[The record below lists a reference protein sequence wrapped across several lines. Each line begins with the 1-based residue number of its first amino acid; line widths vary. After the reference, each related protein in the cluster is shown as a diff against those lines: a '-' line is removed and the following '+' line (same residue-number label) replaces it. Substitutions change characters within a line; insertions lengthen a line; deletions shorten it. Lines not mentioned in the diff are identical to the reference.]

1 MYICSYD
8 NITTHFFVPKVPY
21 TIGKQVSFD
30 LISKAFYARS
40 VNLPS
45 SVSKDAIKWGIS
57 ILSAFFAAI
66 CACLCSQPGD
76 MILTATYGG
85 GGHGHSHSVENSGSN
100 SSEDKSFSSVV
111 SSIYKKYGLAGF
123 YMGLQAR
130 LAHVASIIT
139 SQLVMYDILKTA
151 LGLSATGSH

>member
-1 MYICSYD
+1 
-8 NITTHFFVPKVPY
+8 
-21 TIGKQVSFD
+21 
-30 LISKAFYARS
+30 
-40 VNLPS
+40 
-45 SVSKDAIKWGIS
+45 
-57 ILSAFFAAI
+57 
-66 CACLCSQPGD
+66 

-85 GGHGHSHSVENSGSN
+85 GHGHSNSVDSSSGS
-100 SSEDKSFSSVV
+100 SSSSSSGGDKSFNSVV

-139 SQLVMYDILKTA
+139 SQLVMYDILKAA

>member
-1 MYICSYD
+1 
-8 NITTHFFVPKVPY
+8 
-21 TIGKQVSFD
+21 
-30 LISKAFYARS
+30 
-40 VNLPS
+40 
-45 SVSKDAIKWGIS
+45 
-57 ILSAFFAAI
+57 
-66 CACLCSQPGD
+66 

-85 GGHGHSHSVENSGSN
+85 GGHGHSHSVDNSGS
-100 SSEDKSFSSVV
+100 SSGGDKSFYSVV
-111 SSIYKKYGLAGF
+111 SSIHKKYGLAGF

>member
-1 MYICSYD
+1 
-8 NITTHFFVPKVPY
+8 
-21 TIGKQVSFD
+21 
-30 LISKAFYARS
+30 
-40 VNLPS
+40 
-45 SVSKDAIKWGIS
+45 
-57 ILSAFFAAI
+57 
-66 CACLCSQPGD
+66 

-85 GGHGHSHSVENSGSN
+85 GGHGHSHNVENSGS
-100 SSEDKSFSSVV
+100 SSGEDKSFNSVV

>member
-1 MYICSYD
+1 
-8 NITTHFFVPKVPY
+8 
-21 TIGKQVSFD
+21 
-30 LISKAFYARS
+30 
-40 VNLPS
+40 
-45 SVSKDAIKWGIS
+45 
-57 ILSAFFAAI
+57 
-66 CACLCSQPGD
+66 

-85 GGHGHSHSVENSGSN
+85 GHGHAHGVENISGGSA
-100 SSEDKSFSSVV
+100 DKSFPAVV

-130 LAHVASIIT
+130 LAHVVSIIT